1 MPRGVHGEKI
11 VAAIEGE
18 KTPEYDISRLR
29 VALDKYDDW
38 ISSLKNFEADT
49 LSDFIAGMV
58 HLLNE
63 YKFYVDVTLI
73 FDSEKDFSR
82 ASGRR

>member
-11 VAAIEGE
+11 VAAIEGD

-58 HLLNE
+58 HLLDE
-63 YKFYVDVTLI
+63 YKFYGAHLRN
-73 FDSEKDFSR
+73 SPKL
-82 ASGRR
+82 RRLRHAA